1 MGRSEKLRGRLRDQ
15 ACLQVVEQERCLMT
29 VCLHPVETQMALL
42 VATDAQR
49 TFTGR
54 SEAF

>member
-1 MGRSEKLRGRLRDQ
+1 M
-15 ACLQVVEQERCLMT
+15 M

-49 TFTGR
+49 TSTAR
-54 SEAF
+54 SEAL